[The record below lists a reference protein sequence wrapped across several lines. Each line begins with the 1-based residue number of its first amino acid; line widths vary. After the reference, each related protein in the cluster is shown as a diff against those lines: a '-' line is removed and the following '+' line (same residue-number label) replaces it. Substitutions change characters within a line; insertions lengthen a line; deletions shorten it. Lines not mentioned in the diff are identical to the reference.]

1 LLWLVRAPGSWADE
15 AVCGAAGIGAL
26 LPQISAA
33 HVKGGIHV
41 QLAFVFPDLGKGYVL
56 SVADEPGSLMIE

>member
-15 AVCGAAGIGAL
+15 AVCGALGKGAL

-33 HVKGGIHV
+33 DMKGGIHI
-41 QLAFVFPDLGKGYVL
+41 QLTFVLPDL
-56 SVADEPGSLMIE
+56 